1 MIHIDHYAYLSKIKN
16 VDPFQK
22 MAFSLITLLS
32 CIFLSNGWV
41 SLAVILAMTGYTVL
55 KGGIP
60 LGFFMRLMLL
70 PVSFLLIGLIT
81 IAVNIKPEPAGL
93 LWALP
98 LGSQWLGVSAVG
110 VLMAGN
116 IFMKALGATACLYA
130 LSLNTPMVALLAAF
144 RRMGLPVLL
153 SDLMGLI
160 YRFIFVLLDTA
171 AAIMTAQHARL
182 GYSSVKTGYG
192 SFGTML
198 TMLLI
203 RALKRSDDLYT
214 ALEARGYQGEL
225 AVLEDQYVKSPGLVF
240 STVLLNG
247 FLGIIWYISR

>member
-1 MIHIDHYAYLSKIKN
+1 MIHIDHYAHLSKAKQIDPLSKIT
-16 VDPFQK
+16 F
-22 MAFSLITLLS
+22 TLLTLVN
-32 CIFLSNGWV
+32 CLFLSNNWV
-41 SLAVILAMTGYTVL
+41 SLTVIVIMAAYTVL

-60 LGFFMRLMLL
+60 LGFFIRLLLL
-70 PVSFLLIGLIT
+70 PGSFLVIGLVTLIVG
-81 IAVNIKPEPAGL
+81 IQPQSAGL
-93 LWALP
+93 LWAVP
-98 LGSQWLGVSAVG
+98 LGGSWLGISPGG
-110 VLMAGN
+110 VALAGI
-116 IFMKALGATACLYA
+116 IFLKALGATACLYA
-130 LSLNTPMVALLAAF
+130 LSLTTPMVALLSAF
-144 RRMGLPVLL
+144 RRMGLPSLF

-182 GYSSVKTGYG
+182 GYSSVRAGYS

-225 AVLEDQYVKSPGLVF
+225 AVLEDQYVKSPGLIL
-240 STVLLNG
+240 SAALLNG
-247 FLGIIWYISR
+247 FLGIIWLFTR

>member
-1 MIHIDHYAYLSKIKN
+1 MIHIDHYAYLSKMKRA
-16 VDPFQK
+16 DPFQK
-22 MAFSLITLLS
+22 LAFSIVTLMS
-32 CIFLSNGWV
+32 CILLNNGWV
-41 SLAVILAMTGYTVL
+41 SLVVILSMAGYTVL

-60 LGFFMRLMLL
+60 LGFFVRLMLL
-70 PVSFLLIGLIT
+70 PISFLIIGLLT
-81 IAVNIKPEPAGL
+81 IAVTFQPEAVGL
-93 LWALP
+93 LWYIP
-98 LGSQWLGVSAVG
+98 VGSQLLGLSETG
-110 VLMAGN
+110 VLLAGG

-130 LSLNTPMVALLAAF
+130 LSLNTPVVALLSAF
-144 RRMGLPVLL
+144 RRLGLPVLL

-182 GYSSVKTGYG
+182 GYGSVRTGYH
-192 SFGTML
+192 SFGAML

-225 AVLEDQYVKSPGLVF
+225 TVLEEEYANSPGLILG
-240 STVLLNG
+240 TVVLNG
-247 FLGIIWYISR
+247 LLWGIWYLTP

>member
-16 VDPFQK
+16 VDPYQK
-22 MAFSLITLLS
+22 LAFSLITLLS

-41 SLAVILAMTGYTVL
+41 SLTVILAMTGYTVL

-81 IAVNIKPEPAGL
+81 IAVNLQPAPAGL
-93 LWALP
+93 LWAIP
-98 LGSQWLGVSAVG
+98 LGSRWLGISAAG
-110 VLMAGN
+110 LLLAGN

-144 RRMGLPVLL
+144 RKMGLPVLL

-171 AAIMTAQHARL
+171 SAIMTAQHARL

-192 SFGTML
+192 SFGMML

-225 AVLEDQYVKSPGLVF
+225 AVLEDHYVKSPGLVL
-240 STVLLNG
+240 STVLLNI